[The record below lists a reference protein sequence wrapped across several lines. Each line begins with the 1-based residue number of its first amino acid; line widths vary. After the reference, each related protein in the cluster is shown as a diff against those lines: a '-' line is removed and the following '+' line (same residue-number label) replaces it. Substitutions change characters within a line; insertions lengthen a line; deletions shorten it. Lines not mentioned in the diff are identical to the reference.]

1 VVVVQTAAAI
11 STVVMAAAVFPD
23 AQRRVQE
30 ELDLVLGPG
39 KAPTFEDM
47 KILPQTHAFVLETYR
62 WRPVSVGGSYTSLS
76 LPRIAFLETW
86 KTGFYV
92 HQASRIVQRKISS
105 GYVAEPDEGW
115 GRVLTRHSCFLAEGV
130 SHTGRRDCYR

>member
-1 VVVVQTAAAI
+1 LRFTAYLLLLWAVVQTAAAI

-62 WRPVSVGGSYTSLS
+62 WRPVSVGGTYASLS
-76 LPRIAFLETW
+76 LPHRIVSLETW
-86 KTGFYV
+86 
-92 HQASRIVQRKISS
+92 
-105 GYVAEPDEGW
+105 
-115 GRVLTRHSCFLAEGV
+115 
-130 SHTGRRDCYR
+130 

>member
-1 VVVVQTAAAI
+1 VLGPIRCVPPSLFNSFFGSRFTAYVFFVGFGWLVVQTAAAI

-47 KILPQTHAFVLETYR
+47 KILPQTHAFVLEMYR
-62 WRPVSVGGSYTSLS
+62 WRPVSVGGSYTYLS
-76 LPRIAFLETW
+76 LPPIASLETC

-92 HQASRIVQRKISS
+92 HQASRIVRRKI
-105 GYVAEPDEGW
+105 
-115 GRVLTRHSCFLAEGV
+115 
-130 SHTGRRDCYR
+130 

>member
-1 VVVVQTAAAI
+1 LDSVVQTAAAI

-62 WRPVSVGGSYTSLS
+62 WRPVSVGGSYTSFS
-76 LPRIAFLETW
+76 LPYHIASSETW
-86 KTGFYV
+86 
-92 HQASRIVQRKISS
+92 
-105 GYVAEPDEGW
+105 
-115 GRVLTRHSCFLAEGV
+115 
-130 SHTGRRDCYR
+130 